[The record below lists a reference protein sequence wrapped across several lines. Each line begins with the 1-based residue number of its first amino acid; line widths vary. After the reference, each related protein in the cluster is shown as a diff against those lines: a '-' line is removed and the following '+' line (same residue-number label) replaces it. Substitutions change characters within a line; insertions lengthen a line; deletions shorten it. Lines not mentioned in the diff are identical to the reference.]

1 MADTPEIAKMHPI
14 WLRDTPVGRLGE
26 VEDLQGALIF
36 LASDTSNFVTGCD
49 LIVDGGFT
57 IW

>member
-1 MADTPEIAKMHPI
+1 MHPT

>member
-1 MADTPEIAKMHPI
+1 MADNPRTVEMHPA
-14 WLRDTPVGRLGE
+14 WLRDTPLGRLGD
-26 VEDLQGALIF
+26 VEDLQAALIF

-49 LIVDGGFT
+49 LIVDGGYT

>member
-1 MADTPEIAKMHPI
+1 MPPPPPANNFCF
-14 WLRDTPVGRLGE
+14 E